1 MQPFLLDD
9 LPVLIHLSFS
19 GISQYSSSWSLGR
32 LCHGTEYLVA
42 VQLLIPFLHPDQ
54 SSSSQL
60 LFSGGRL
67 SMLPIPS
74 PQASSAALCTVLW
87 GLDCRRPFLFQSSI
101 VKASCCCSV
110 PTFTQSFKVTFLIPL
125 NAAGGA
131 PHPKRLWASEMF

>member
-1 MQPFLLDD
+1 MLN
-9 LPVLIHLSFS
+9 HLSFS

-54 SSSSQL
+54 SSTSSQL

-67 SMLPIPS
+67 SVLPIPS

-101 VKASCCCSV
+101 VKALCCCSV

>member
-1 MQPFLLDD
+1 M
-9 LPVLIHLSFS
+9 LIHLSFS
-19 GISQYSSSWSLGR
+19 GISQYGSSWSLGR

-42 VQLLIPFLHPDQ
+42 VQLLISFLHPDQ
-54 SSSSQL
+54 SSTSSQL

-67 SMLPIPS
+67 SVLPIPS

-125 NAAGGA
+125 NTAGGA

>member
-1 MQPFLLDD
+1 M
-9 LPVLIHLSFS
+9 LIHRSFS

-32 LCHGTEYLVA
+32 LCHSTEYLVA
-42 VQLLIPFLHPDQ
+42 VQLLISFLHPDQ
-54 SSSSQL
+54 SSTSSQL

-67 SMLPIPS
+67 SVLPIPS

-110 PTFTQSFKVTFLIPL
+110 PTFTQSFKVTFLIPP
-125 NAAGGA
+125 NTAGGA